1 MRFTNNVH
9 QEHFENHGYVKI
21 PLLNN
26 EEISTLK
33 EYILGNTPVVEMA
46 EQNGF
51 FQGVFIK
58 DKKVKQ
64 DLSIFIKSTIGEK
77 LDALIDEYK
86 EIIYTA
92 LAKSSNEN
100 SQLALHQDASYVDE
114 NVDYSM
120 SLWIPLSDSTLEN
133 GAIHILKESHK
144 SFPTIR
150 CATIIHDYGDS
161 DEIKRKMDCIE
172 VQAGEALLFHSR
184 MLHYTPKNTTGE
196 TRIAVMSCLMSAK
209 ADILQW
215 YKIED
220 TKLEVYKM
228 KDDFFLNVGDLM
240 LEKDNKPNGEKI
252 GEVTIV
258 PFNSELNALLQNQ

>member
-1 MRFTNNVH
+1 MRFINNLH
-9 QEHFENHGYVKI
+9 QDHFESHGFVKI

-26 EEISTLK
+26 EEISSLK
-33 EYILGNTPVVEMA
+33 NYIISNTPVVELA

-64 DLSIFIKSTIGEK
+64 DLHNFIKSTIEKK
-77 LDALIDEYK
+77 LDVIIDEYK

-114 NVDYSM
+114 NIDYSM

-133 GAIHILKESHK
+133 GAIHILKDSHK

-150 CATIIHDYGDS
+150 CATVIHDYGDS
-161 DEIKRKMDCIE
+161 DEIKRRMECID
-172 VQAGEALLFHSR
+172 VKAGEALFFHSR
-184 MLHYTPKNTTGE
+184 MLHYTPINSTGE
-196 TRIAVMSCLMSAK
+196 TRIAVMSCLMSSK

-215 YKIED
+215 YKIDE
-220 TKLEVYKM
+220 TKLGVYKM
-228 KDDFFLNVGDLM
+228 KDDFFLNVGDLI
-240 LEKDNKPNGEKI
+240 LEKDNIPNGEKI

-258 PFNSELNALLQNQ
+258 PFNRELNALLQNQ